1 MCEET
6 LCELVGVFDRDEIS
20 LKTVAESEAERG
32 KKAERRPQR
41 GRPEAPSVVYLPRS
55 AAVH

>member
-1 MCEET
+1 M
-6 LCELVGVFDRDEIS
+6 FDRDEIS

-41 GRPEAPSVVYLPRS
+41 GRPEAPSIVYLPRS